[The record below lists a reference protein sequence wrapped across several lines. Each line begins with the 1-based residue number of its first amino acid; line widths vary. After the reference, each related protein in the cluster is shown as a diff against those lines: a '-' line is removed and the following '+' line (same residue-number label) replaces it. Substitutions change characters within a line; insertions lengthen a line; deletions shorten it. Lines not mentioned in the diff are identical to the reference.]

1 VCVFVYVI
9 QVEFH
14 LNRYSRTVDVLSALM
29 RLQYGGDEA
38 DLAAALR
45 LVYTEVFTAANG
57 ARTGE
62 SDVAPVAVV
71 FTQNRSVNLTATVAE
86 AWAVRGA
93 GIGIVVVGIGSAVD
107 PYELSAVASYPH
119 KHNTFHVDR
128 LVNMMAIRKSLKRII
143 CRGIYLFMYVC
154 IYLLINLI
162 STVIH
167 LCTIEYRRVLTVHTV
182 VQNPWYRATPGLC
195 TTFHLF

>member
-1 VCVFVYVI
+1 VYVI

-14 LNRYSRTVDVLSALM
+14 LNRYSRTVDVLSALT

-45 LVYTEVFTAANG
+45 LVYTEVFTAGNG

-62 SDVAPVAVV
+62 SDVARVAIV
-71 FTQNRSVNLTATVAE
+71 FTENRSVNLTATVAE
-86 AWAVRGA
+86 AWAARGA

-107 PYELSAVASYPH
+107 AYELSAVASYPH
-119 KHNTFHVDR
+119 EHNTFHMER
-128 LVNMMAIRKSLKRII
+128 LMNMTVIRNSLKRII
-143 CRGIYLFMYVC
+143 CRGIYFF
-154 IYLLINLI
+154 INLL
-162 STVIH
+162 SPVIH
-167 LCTIEYRRVLTVHTV
+167 LCTIKYCNYYTVRTE

-195 TTFHLF
+195 TTFWLYYKRD